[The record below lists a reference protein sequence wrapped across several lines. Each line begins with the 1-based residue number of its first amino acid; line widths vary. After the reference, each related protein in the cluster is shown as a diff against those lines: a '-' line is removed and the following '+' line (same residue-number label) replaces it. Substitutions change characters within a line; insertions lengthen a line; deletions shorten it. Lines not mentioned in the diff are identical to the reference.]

1 MTQYREMIEKKRK
14 QLQAEEWAQGVKQM
28 HVHSLNS
35 MWYEPNPVKIKSRKV
50 MDIIYNDG
58 RITRDGLEI
67 VPSQLQGDDLIDAWE
82 KAEYELCVCGER
94 NCEDEYTHTTHG
106 Y

>member
-1 MTQYREMIEKKRK
+1 MTQYTEMIEKKRK
-14 QLQAEEWAQGVKQM
+14 QLQAEKWAQGVEHM

-35 MWYEPNPVKIKSRKV
+35 MWYEPYPDVIKTRKV
-50 MDIIYNDG
+50 MDITYNDG
-58 RITRDGLEI
+58 RITRDNVEI
-67 VPSQLQGDDLIDAWE
+67 VPSQLVGDTLIDAWE

-94 NCEDEYTHTTHG
+94 DCEDEYTHTTHG

>member
-1 MTQYREMIEKKRK
+1 MTQYREMIEKKRNK
-14 QLQAEEWAQGVKQM
+14 LLAEEWAQSVNHM
-28 HVHSLNS
+28 HLHSLNS
-35 MWYEPNPVKIKSRKV
+35 MWYEPNPIKIKTRKV

-58 RITRDGLEI
+58 RITRDDLEI
-67 VPSQLQGDDLIDAWE
+67 VPSQLEGDDLIDAWE
-82 KAEYELCVCGER
+82 KAEHELCVCGER